1 MPLSSNPSKI
11 HPRFLPNNIRLK
23 TTSLNQSLGPVVRIG
38 KKDYLFFSGT
48 SYLGMEADRHYEEVL
63 QDCIRLY
70 GANHGLSRINNV
82 RLKVFDEFEK
92 FFAKNAK
99 AEAAAVMSSGF
110 LAGIAASQWLFP
122 KADTCWI
129 APDTHPAILPLG
141 LQIDSPINFETW
153 KKKCLEQSEA
163 LSSRKILIL
172 GNTVDPLRAE
182 IHEYA
187 WVKELAKKHEV
198 TLLLD
203 ESHAFG
209 VLGKSLFGTY
219 AEQQY
224 PQVNLVVSGSLG
236 KGLAMPAGIILG
248 KEEVIE
254 GIKSQSIFIGASPC
268 SPANLQAFLETQDIY
283 RAQSQKIRDFSGI
296 FNQETMDLSTLI
308 GSPNFPVFILKNPSW
323 SIDLERMGF
332 ITSSF
337 SYPTTDSPIISR
349 IVLSAFHSLLDL
361 GALNGALRNLSNQHS

>member
-1 MPLSSNPSKI
+1 VGMPLSLSHSKI
-11 HPRFLPNNIRLK
+11 HPRFLPNNSRLK
-23 TTSLNQSLGPVVRIG
+23 TTFLNQSLGPVVRIG

-48 SYLGMEADRHYEEVL
+48 SYLGMEADRHYEAVL
-63 QDCIRLY
+63 QDCIRQY

-122 KADTCWI
+122 KADSCWA
-129 APDTHPAILPLG
+129 APDTHPSILPLG
-141 LQIDSPINFETW
+141 LQIDTQANFETW
-153 KKKCLEQSEA
+153 KKKCLELSEQ

-172 GNTVDPLRAE
+172 GNSVDPLHAA
-182 IHEYA
+182 IHEYS
-187 WVKELAKKHEV
+187 WVKEIAKKHAV

-209 VLGKSLFGTY
+209 VLGKTLFGRY
-219 AEQQY
+219 ADLQH
-224 PQVNLVVSGSLG
+224 PQLNLVVSGSLG

-248 KEEVIE
+248 KDEVIE
-254 GIKSQSIFIGASPC
+254 GIKSQSIFIGASPG

-283 RAQSQKIRDFSGI
+283 KAQSQKIRDFSGI
-296 FNQETMDLSTLI
+296 FNQETKDLSTLV
-308 GSPNFPVFILKNPSW
+308 GSPKFPVFILKNPNW
-323 SIDLERMGF
+323 SKDLERMGF

-337 SYPTTDSPIISR
+337 SYPTADSPTISR
-349 IVLSAFHSLLDL
+349 IVLSAFHSLWDL
-361 GALNGALRNLSNQHS
+361 MALNEALHYLSSK